1 MKSSTN
7 HCTSPPAE
15 GIRFLFVQDLDK
27 GTVLAV
33 FTPDTRV
40 LCCQS
45 MLDGQLIVFG
55 LYERQELI
63 VLRLSGKNV
72 PAVDATGG
80 IELFGE
86 TTGDTTDED
95 EDEEDD

>member
-1 MKSSTN
+1 M
-7 HCTSPPAE
+7 
-15 GIRFLFVQDLDK
+15 
-27 GTVLAV
+27 LAV

-63 VLRLSGKNV
+63 VLRLSGKRCRECQQTRQV
-72 PAVDATGG
+72 KK
-80 IELFGE
+80 L
-86 TTGDTTDED
+86 
-95 EDEEDD
+95 

>member
-1 MKSSTN
+1 M
-7 HCTSPPAE
+7 
-15 GIRFLFVQDLDK
+15 
-27 GTVLAV
+27 
-33 FTPDTRV
+33 